1 MDEGSPRR
9 KTQKNMKEY
18 VGNMMIKKAV
28 IPAAGLGTRFL
39 PVTKSMPKEMLPIID
54 TPAIHYVVK
63 EAVETGIDDIII
75 ITGRG
80 KRAVEDYFD
89 ESPEME
95 MHLSK
100 HKKDDLL
107 QTIREI
113 SSMANVHYIRQKE
126 PKGLP
131 DAILAAEKH
140 IGDEP
145 FAVLLGD
152 DIIVSEIPCTKQLID
167 VYTMSH
173 SSVIAVQDVPKEKI
187 NRYGA
192 VQAVKIASPTTDL
205 YQVNH
210 IVEKPRIEEA
220 PSTLAAIGRYVFTPE
235 IFDAMKQTK
244 PGVNNELQIADS
256 INILCRSQKVFACA
270 FKGKRYDI
278 GDKLGYIQA
287 IIDFA
292 LKNDEIKSGVSAYL
306 NDLTGQRN

>member
-1 MDEGSPRR
+1 MEEDLKRQ
-9 KTQKNMKEY
+9 KTQRSMKEY
-18 VGNMMIKKAV
+18 VGSMNIKKAV

-63 EAVETGIDDIII
+63 EAVEAGLDDIII

-95 MHLSK
+95 MHLK
-100 HKKDDLL
+100 KNKKDDLL
-107 QTIREI
+107 KTIKDI
-113 SSMANVHYIRQKE
+113 SSMANVHYIRQKD

-140 IGDEP
+140 IGNEP

-152 DIIVSEIPCTKQLID
+152 DIIISEIPCTKQLID
-167 VYTMSH
+167 VYSTYH
-173 SSVIAVQDVPKEKI
+173 SSVIAVQDVPREKI

-192 VQAVKIASPTTDL
+192 VKATKIIPTTDEL
-205 YQVNH
+205 YQVEH
-210 IVEKPRIEEA
+210 IVEKPKIEEA
-220 PSTLAAIGRYVFTPE
+220 PSTLAAVGRYVFTPE
-235 IFDAMKQTK
+235 IFDAMKRTQ
-244 PGVNNELQIADS
+244 PGINNELQIADS
-256 INILCRSQKVFACA
+256 INLLCEIQKVYACA

-287 IIDFA
+287 ILDFA
-292 LKNDEIKSGVSAYL
+292 LKNDELKHGVSAYIKNL
-306 NDLTGQRN
+306 NK

>member
-1 MDEGSPRR
+1 M
-9 KTQKNMKEY
+9 N
-18 VGNMMIKKAV
+18 IKKAV

-63 EAVETGIDDIII
+63 EAVEAGLDDIII

-95 MHLSK
+95 MHLLK
-100 HKKDDLL
+100 HKKHDVLK
-107 QTIREI
+107 TIKEI
-113 SSMANVHYIRQKE
+113 SSMANVHYIRQKD

-140 IGDEP
+140 IGNEP

-152 DIIVSEIPCTKQLID
+152 DIIISETPCTKQLID
-167 VYTMSH
+167 VYNTYH
-173 SSVIAVQDVPKEKI
+173 SSVIAVQDVPREKI

-192 VQAVKIASPTTDL
+192 VKATKITPTTNQL
-205 YQVNH
+205 YLVEH
-210 IVEKPRIEEA
+210 IVEKPKIEEA
-220 PSTLAAIGRYVFTPE
+220 PSTLAAVGRYVFTPE
-235 IFDAMKQTK
+235 IFDAMKRTQ

-256 INILCRSQKVFACA
+256 INLLCDSQKVYACA

-292 LKNDEIKSGVSAYL
+292 LKNDELKSGVSAYMKTL
-306 NDLTGQRN
+306 NK

>member
-1 MDEGSPRR
+1 M
-9 KTQKNMKEY
+9 N
-18 VGNMMIKKAV
+18 IKKAV

-39 PVTKSMPKEMLPIID
+39 PLTKSMPKEMLPIID

-63 EAVETGIDDIII
+63 EAVEAGLDDIII

-95 MHLSK
+95 MHLK
-100 HKKDDLL
+100 KNKKDDLL
-107 QTIREI
+107 KTIKEI

-140 IGDEP
+140 IGNEP

-152 DIIVSEIPCTKQLID
+152 DIIISDTPCTTQLID
-167 VYTMSH
+167 VYSTYH
-173 SSVIAVQDVPKEKI
+173 SSVIAVQDVPREKI

-192 VQAVKIASPTTDL
+192 VKATKITPTTNEL
-205 YQVNH
+205 YLVEH
-210 IVEKPRIEEA
+210 IVEKPKIEEA
-220 PSTLAAIGRYVFTPE
+220 PSTLAAVGRYVFTPE
-235 IFDAMKQTK
+235 VFDAIKRTQ

-256 INILCRSQKVFACA
+256 INLLCEFQKVYACA

-292 LKNDEIKSGVSAYL
+292 LKNDELKSGVSEYMKTL
-306 NDLTGQRN
+306 NKYEPV

>member
-1 MDEGSPRR
+1 M
-9 KTQKNMKEY
+9 TIQ
-18 VGNMMIKKAV
+18 KAV

-54 TPAIHYVVK
+54 TPAIHFVVK

-95 MHLSK
+95 MYLAK
-100 HKKDDLL
+100 HNKTDLL
-107 QTIREI
+107 HTIHEI

-152 DIIVSEIPCTKQLID
+152 DIIISQTPCTQQLVD
-167 VYTMSH
+167 VYKKYH
-173 SSVIAVQDVPKEKI
+173 SSVLAVQDVPKEKI
-187 NRYGA
+187 SRYGS
-192 VQAVKIASPTTDL
+192 VKATLLPSTPEL
-205 YQVNH
+205 YHVEH
-210 IVEKPRIEEA
+210 IVEKPKIQDA
-220 PSTLAAIGRYVFTPE
+220 PSTLASIGRYVFTPE
-235 IFDAMKQTK
+235 IFDAMKNTK

-256 INILCRSQKVFACA
+256 INILCQTQQVYACA

-278 GDKLGYIQA
+278 GDKLGYVQA

-292 LKNDEIKSGVSAYL
+292 LKNEELKSGISEYIKHPPL
-306 NDLTGQRN
+306 

>member
-1 MDEGSPRR
+1 
-9 KTQKNMKEY
+9 MKEC
-18 VGNMMIKKAV
+18 VGSMNIKKAV

-63 EAVETGIDDIII
+63 EAVEAGLDDIII

-95 MHLSK
+95 MHLK
-100 HKKDDLL
+100 KNKKDDLL
-107 QTIREI
+107 KTIKEI
-113 SSMANVHYIRQKE
+113 SSMANVHYIRQKD

-140 IGDEP
+140 IGNEP

-152 DIIVSEIPCTKQLID
+152 DIIISETPCTKQLID
-167 VYTMSH
+167 VYTTYH
-173 SSVIAVQDVPKEKI
+173 YSVIAVQDVPREKI

-192 VQAVKIASPTTDL
+192 VKATKITPTTNEL
-205 YQVNH
+205 YQVEH
-210 IVEKPRIEEA
+210 IVEKPKIEEA
-220 PSTLAAIGRYVFTPE
+220 PSTLAAVGRYIFTNE
-235 IFDAMKQTK
+235 IFDAMKRTQ

-256 INILCRSQKVFACA
+256 INLLCASQKVYACA

-287 IIDFA
+287 ILDFA
-292 LKNDEIKSGVSAYL
+292 LKNDELKSGISAYMKTL
-306 NDLTGQRN
+306 NQE

>member
-1 MDEGSPRR
+1 MH
-9 KTQKNMKEY
+9 
-18 VGNMMIKKAV
+18 IKKAV

-39 PVTKSMPKEMLPIID
+39 PVTKSMPKEMLTIID

-63 EAVETGIDDIII
+63 EAVDAGIDDIII

-95 MHLSK
+95 MHLAK

-107 QTIREI
+107 KTIREI

-131 DAILAAEKH
+131 DAILVAEKH
-140 IGDEP
+140 IGNEP

-152 DIIVSEIPCTKQLID
+152 DIIISETPCIKQLID
-167 VYTMSH
+167 VYTQYH
-173 SSVIAVQDVPKEKI
+173 SSVLAIQDVPREKI
-187 NRYGA
+187 SRYGA
-192 VQAVKIASPTTDL
+192 VKATKIIPNTNEL
-205 YQVNH
+205 YQVEH
-210 IVEKPRIEEA
+210 IVEKPNIAEA
-220 PSTLAAIGRYVFTPE
+220 PSTLASIGRYVFTPE
-235 IFDAMKQTK
+235 IFDAMKRTK

-256 INILCRSQKVFACA
+256 INLLCASQRVYAYA
-270 FKGKRYDI
+270 FKGIRYDI

-292 LKNDEIKSGVSAYL
+292 LKNDELKTEVLAYL
-306 NDLTGQRN
+306 KNLNKL

>member
-1 MDEGSPRR
+1 
-9 KTQKNMKEY
+9 MKEY
-18 VGNMMIKKAV
+18 VGNMQIKKAV

-63 EAVETGIDDIII
+63 EAVETGLDDIII

-95 MHLSK
+95 LYLAK

-107 QTIREI
+107 KTIRDI

-152 DIIVSEIPCTKQLID
+152 DIISSETPCTKQLLD
-167 VYTMSH
+167 VYTKYQ
-173 SSVIAVQDVPKEKI
+173 SSVLAVQDVPREKI
-187 NRYGA
+187 SRYGS
-192 VQAVKIASPTTDL
+192 VKATRVSSIPEL
-205 YQVNH
+205 YQVTH
-210 IVEKPRIEEA
+210 IVEKPRIQDA
-220 PSTLAAIGRYVFTPE
+220 PSTLASIGRYVFTPE
-235 IFDAMKQTK
+235 IFQAMKQTK

-256 INILCRSQKVFACA
+256 INILCQSQKVYACA

-278 GDKLGYIQA
+278 GDKLGYVQA

-292 LKNDEIKSGVSAYL
+292 LKNDELKAGVSDYL
-306 NDLTGQRN
+306 KHHIL

>member
-1 MDEGSPRR
+1 MEEDSPKQKTR
-9 KTQKNMKEY
+9 KPTKES
-18 VGNMMIKKAV
+18 VGNMRIKKAV

-63 EAVETGIDDIII
+63 EAVETGLDDIII

-95 MHLSK
+95 MHLAE

-107 QTIREI
+107 KTIREI
-113 SSMANVHYIRQKE
+113 SSMADVHYIRQKE

-140 IGDEP
+140 IGNEP

-152 DIIVSEIPCTKQLID
+152 DIIISGTPCTKQLID
-167 VYTMSH
+167 VFNRYN
-173 SSVIAVQDVPKEKI
+173 SSVLAIQDIPREKI
-187 NRYGA
+187 NRYGVIKTKA
-192 VQAVKIASPTTDL
+192 VTSSEKDL
-205 YQVNH
+205 YQVEY
-210 IVEKPRIEEA
+210 IIEKPQGDAA
-220 PSTLAAIGRYVFTPE
+220 PSTLASIGRYVFTPE
-235 IFDAMKQTK
+235 IFDAMRRTR

-256 INILCRSQKVFACA
+256 INLLCESQKVYACA
-270 FKGKRYDI
+270 FKGTRYDI
-278 GDKLGYIQA
+278 GDKLGYVQA
-287 IIDFA
+287 IVDFS
-292 LKNDEIKSGVSAYL
+292 LTNDEIRQGVLDYL
-306 NDLTGQRN
+306 KKLHL

>member
-1 MDEGSPRR
+1 
-9 KTQKNMKEY
+9 
-18 VGNMMIKKAV
+18 
-28 IPAAGLGTRFL
+28 
-39 PVTKSMPKEMLPIID
+39 MPKEMLPIID

-63 EAVETGIDDIII
+63 EAVETGLDDIII

-95 MHLSK
+95 MYLAK
-100 HKKDDLL
+100 HNKDDLL
-107 QTIREI
+107 QAIREI

-126 PKGLP
+126 PKGLS

-152 DIIVSEIPCTKQLID
+152 DIIISETPCTKQLLD
-167 VYTMSH
+167 VYTEYH
-173 SSVIAVQDVPKEKI
+173 SSVIAIQDVPREKI

-192 VQAVKIASPTTDL
+192 MKVIKIASSSTEL
-205 YQVNH
+205 YQVDH

-256 INILCRSQKVFACA
+256 INILCKSQKVYACA

-292 LKNDEIKSGVSAYL
+292 LKNDELKPGVSTYL
-306 NDLTGQRN
+306 KHLTG

>member
-1 MDEGSPRR
+1 
-9 KTQKNMKEY
+9 MKEC
-18 VGNMMIKKAV
+18 VGSMNIKKAV

-63 EAVETGIDDIII
+63 EAVEAGLDDIII

-95 MHLSK
+95 MHLK
-100 HKKDDLL
+100 KNKKDDLL
-107 QTIREI
+107 KTIKEI
-113 SSMANVHYIRQKE
+113 SSMANVHYIRQKD

-140 IGDEP
+140 IGNEP

-152 DIIVSEIPCTKQLID
+152 DIIISETPCTKQLIN
-167 VYTMSH
+167 VYSTYH
-173 SSVIAVQDVPKEKI
+173 SSVIAVQDVPREKI

-192 VQAVKIASPTTDL
+192 VKATKIIPTTDEL
-205 YQVNH
+205 YQVEH
-210 IVEKPRIEEA
+210 IVEKPKTEEA
-220 PSTLAAIGRYVFTPE
+220 PSTLAAVGRYIFTNE
-235 IFDAMKQTK
+235 IFDAMKRTQ

-256 INILCRSQKVFACA
+256 INLLCKSQKVYACA

-292 LKNDEIKSGVSAYL
+292 LKNDDLKHGVSAYL
-306 NDLTGQRN
+306 KNLNK

>member
-1 MDEGSPRR
+1 MNI
-9 KTQKNMKEY
+9 T
-18 VGNMMIKKAV
+18 KAV

-63 EAVETGIDDIII
+63 EAVDAGIDDIII

-89 ESPEME
+89 ESPELE
-95 MHLSK
+95 MHLQK
-100 HKKDDLL
+100 TKKDSLL
-107 QTIREI
+107 KVIKEI
-113 SSMANVHYIRQKE
+113 SSLVNVHYIRQKD

-131 DAILAAEKH
+131 DALHTAEKH

-152 DIIVSEIPCTKQLID
+152 DIIVSKTPGIKQLID
-167 VYTMSH
+167 VFHTYN
-173 SSVIAVQDVPKEKI
+173 SSVIAVQDVPREKI
-187 NRYGA
+187 NRYGSVVGTKVESA
-192 VQAVKIASPTTDL
+192 RDTEL
-205 YQVNH
+205 YLIDH
-210 IVEKPRIEEA
+210 IVEKPKPEVA

-235 IFDAMKQTK
+235 IFDSIKKTK

-256 INILCRSQKVFACA
+256 INLLCQSQKVYACT

-278 GDKLGYIQA
+278 GDKLGYVQA

-292 LKNDEIKSGVSAYL
+292 LQNDELKADVSAYL
-306 NDLTGQRN
+306 KHLQ

>member
-1 MDEGSPRR
+1 
-9 KTQKNMKEY
+9 
-18 VGNMMIKKAV
+18 V

-95 MHLSK
+95 MYLAK
-100 HKKDDLL
+100 HNKTDLL
-107 QTIREI
+107 HTIHEI

-152 DIIVSEIPCTKQLID
+152 DIIISETPCTQQLVD
-167 VYTMSH
+167 VYKKYH
-173 SSVIAVQDVPKEKI
+173 SSVLAVQDVPKEKI
-187 NRYGA
+187 SRYGS
-192 VQAVKIASPTTDL
+192 VKATLLPSTPEL
-205 YQVNH
+205 YHVEH
-210 IVEKPRIEEA
+210 IVEKPKIQDA
-220 PSTLAAIGRYVFTPE
+220 PSTLASIGRYVFTPE
-235 IFDAMKQTK
+235 IFDAMKNTK

-256 INILCRSQKVFACA
+256 INILCQTQQVYACA
-270 FKGKRYDI
+270 FKGRRYDI
-278 GDKLGYIQA
+278 GDKLGYVQA

-292 LKNDEIKSGVSAYL
+292 LKNEELKTGISEYIKHPPL
-306 NDLTGQRN
+306 

>member
-1 MDEGSPRR
+1 
-9 KTQKNMKEY
+9 MKEY
-18 VGNMMIKKAV
+18 VGNMRIKKAV

-63 EAVETGIDDIII
+63 EAVDTGLDDIII

-95 MHLSK
+95 MHLAK

-107 QTIREI
+107 RAIREI

-131 DAILAAEKH
+131 DAVLAAEKH

-152 DIIVSEIPCTKQLID
+152 DIIISETPCTKQLID
-167 VYTMSH
+167 VYTTYQ
-173 SSVIAVQDVPKEKI
+173 SSVIAIQDVPREKI

-192 VQAVKIASPTTDL
+192 VKTNNTIPPKEDL
-205 YQVNH
+205 YLVEH

-220 PSTLAAIGRYVFTPE
+220 PSTLASIGRYVFTPE
-235 IFDAMKQTK
+235 IFDAIKSTK

-256 INILCRSQKVFACA
+256 INILCESQKVYARA
-270 FKGKRYDI
+270 FIGKRYDI

-287 IIDFA
+287 IIDFSLQNEE
-292 LKNDEIKSGVSAYL
+292 LKAGISSYL
-306 NDLTGQRN
+306 KKLS

>member
-1 MDEGSPRR
+1 M
-9 KTQKNMKEY
+9 NL
-18 VGNMMIKKAV
+18 KKAV

-63 EAVETGIDDIII
+63 EAVEAGLDDIII

-95 MHLSK
+95 MHLAK

-107 QTIREI
+107 HTIREI
-113 SSMANVHYIRQKE
+113 SSMVNVHYIRQKE

-152 DIIVSEIPCTKQLID
+152 DIILSETPCTKQLID
-167 VYTMSH
+167 VYTTYH

-187 NRYGA
+187 SRYGA
-192 VQAVKIASPTTDL
+192 VQATKLSDSNTEL
-205 YQVNH
+205 YQVKH
-210 IVEKPRIEEA
+210 IIEKPKIEEA

-235 IFDAMKQTK
+235 IFDAMKQTR
-244 PGVNNELQIADS
+244 PGINNELQIADS
-256 INILCRSQKVFACA
+256 INILCETQKVYACA
-270 FKGKRYDI
+270 FKGQRYDI

-292 LKNDEIKSGVSAYL
+292 LKNDELKEGVLSHL
-306 NDLTGQRN
+306 KNIST

>member
-1 MDEGSPRR
+1 MEEELP
-9 KTQKNMKEY
+9 KQQTQKSTKEY
-18 VGNMMIKKAV
+18 VGNMQIKKAV

-63 EAVETGIDDIII
+63 EAVDTGIDDIII

-95 MHLSK
+95 MHLAEQ
-100 HKKDDLL
+100 KKDDLL
-107 QTIREI
+107 KAIREI
-113 SSMANVHYIRQKE
+113 SCMADVHYIRQKE

-152 DIIVSEIPCTKQLID
+152 DIIISETPCTKQLVD
-167 VYTMSH
+167 VYTRHKCSLLA
-173 SSVIAVQDVPKEKI
+173 IQDVPREKI

-192 VQAVKIASPTTDL
+192 VQTTQLLPSEKDL
-205 YQVNH
+205 YQVEH
-210 IVEKPRIEEA
+210 IVEKPNIHEA
-220 PSTLAAIGRYVFTPE
+220 PSTLASIGRYVFTPE
-235 IFDAMKQTK
+235 VFDAMKRTK

-256 INILCRSQKVFACA
+256 INILCESQKVYAYA
-270 FKGKRYDI
+270 FKGTRYDI

-292 LKNDEIKSGVSAYL
+292 LKNNELSAEVTTYL
-306 NDLTGQRN
+306 RNLLL